1 MNNNNKTFLIQE
13 ATPDQQIQKIP
24 CTNFFPEFLS
34 GGVVAVF
41 VINLQ
46 HIVLHHLIN
55 LQPPIKPFPG
65 IVFGVFC
72 VLISKKCP
80 NRLTKITARLPL
92 LKAPNLQYFYNIFS
106 IEPRIQSVLGAS
118 DLVGK

>member
-46 HIVLHHLIN
+46 HIVLHHLSN
-55 LQPPIKPFPG
+55 LQLPIKAFPG
-65 IVFGVFC
+65 IVFW
-72 VLISKKCP
+72 VLGAFNFKEMPKQVDQNSCKAS
-80 NRLTKITARLPL
+80 LTKGYGFTIF
-92 LKAPNLQYFYNIFS
+92 LQYFFH
-106 IEPRIQSVLGAS
+106 
-118 DLVGK
+118 